1 MPSKKNNKTE
11 VKIVMTHGGQ
21 VIVANVTETSN
32 AYTLERPA
40 VLVPSSDGT
49 GSLMLLPWVPYAN
62 EQTEGAVTLVK
73 SYIVSCLTPVDACLD
88 EYNRIGQE
96 GDLTEMETEE
106 EKDASTTTPPTG
118 ASNTSSGIST
128 IDG

>member
-1 MPSKKNNKTE
+1 MPTKKNKAE

-21 VIVANVTETSN
+21 VVVANTTETSD
-32 AYTLERPA
+32 AFTLEKPA

-62 EQTEGAVTLVK
+62 EQTEGAVTLDK
-73 SYIVSCLTPVDACLD
+73 SYVVSCLTPVDACLD
-88 EYNRIGQE
+88 EYNRIGE
-96 GDLTEMETEE
+96 EVDMAAMESVEE
-106 EKDASTTTPPTG
+106 TTTTG
-118 ASNTSSGIST
+118 ASSNTSSGIST